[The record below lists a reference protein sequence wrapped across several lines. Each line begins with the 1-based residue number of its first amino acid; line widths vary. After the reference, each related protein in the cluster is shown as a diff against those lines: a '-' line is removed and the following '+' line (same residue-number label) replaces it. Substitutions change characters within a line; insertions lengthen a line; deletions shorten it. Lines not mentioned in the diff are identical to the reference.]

1 MLDWSDGQKYALR
14 ALGYRRWL
22 LRSSLG
28 ELRET
33 GAPQALQLK
42 PEATGEQATA
52 LSSVLTELVQPAPA
66 QPAAA
71 PSESAQSALTPSP
84 SQRAAEP
91 ALSQALAPEPQLIRW
106 NFGQLRLD
114 DNYCLISSVNLRYQ
128 WLLPPPIWEEG
139 QWRLLRRAE
148 ADLLLR
154 ALINSGEAAEGRG
167 LETFLQAS
175 LPAPLPIS
183 QPLDLRAKTVAL
195 GNFVAKNLGQEQR
208 LRVYYL
214 SHPQFVLE
222 QRAKRQLWQ
231 QIKGL
236 KDY

>member
-22 LRSSLG
+22 LRSSLAG
-28 ELRET
+28 QLREPGQ
-33 GAPQALQLK
+33 GAAPLRKPALA
-42 PEATGEQATA
+42 PEELAQRESARAA
-52 LSSVLTELVQPAPA
+52 LAAVLAP
-66 QPAAA
+66 PAAA
-71 PSESAQSALTPSP
+71 PVAPVAKTEGRGELP
-84 SQRAAEP
+84 P
-91 ALSQALAPEPQLIRW
+91 ALEKSAPVPAGEGQLLRW
-106 NFGQLRLD
+106 DFGQLLVD
-114 DNYCLISSVNLRYQ
+114 DNYCLISSENLRYR

-154 ALINSGEAAEGRG
+154 ALINSGEADEGRG
-167 LETFLQAS
+167 LEPFLQAA
-175 LPAPLPIS
+175 LPAPLPTA
-183 QPLDLRAKTVAL
+183 QPLDLSAKTVAL